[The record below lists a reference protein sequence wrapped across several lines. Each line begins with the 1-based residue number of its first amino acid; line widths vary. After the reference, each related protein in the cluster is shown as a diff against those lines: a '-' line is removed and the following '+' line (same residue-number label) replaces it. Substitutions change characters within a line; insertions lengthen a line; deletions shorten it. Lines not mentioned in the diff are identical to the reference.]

1 MLNKFVI
8 RAVLK
13 NSDVWETVR
22 YTEEGVADVV
32 ENIRSDSGIVSH
44 SVQKMEI
51 GEGPTMYNVAQY
63 GSSVS
68 INS

>member
-8 RAVLK
+8 RAVQK

-22 YTEEGVADVV
+22 YTEEGVANVV
-32 ENIRSDSGIVSH
+32 ETILSDPSVVSH
-44 SVQKMEI
+44 SIQIMEI